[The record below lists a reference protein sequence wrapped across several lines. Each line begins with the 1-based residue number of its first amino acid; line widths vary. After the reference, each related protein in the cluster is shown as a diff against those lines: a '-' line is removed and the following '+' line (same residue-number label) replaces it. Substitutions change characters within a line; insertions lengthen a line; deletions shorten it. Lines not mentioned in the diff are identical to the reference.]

1 MKIKRIMKRWLVT
14 AAASTVLCLLV
25 YASTQQVLSQTAND
39 PQIQIAEDAA
49 NALSKGNDVSK
60 LLSSKKVDISQS
72 LSPFIIVYNSNG
84 NPIASGGTLHGR
96 IPAPPRG
103 VFDHAKVNGE
113 NRLTWQPE
121 RGVRIASV
129 IVSYNG
135 NNPGFVLVGRS
146 LRETEVRES
155 QMLSFSGIS
164 LLIILVASFGL
175 ITGGE
180 YFLAEKSLA
189 DN

>member
-1 MKIKRIMKRWLVT
+1 MKIKKIMKRWLVT
-14 AAASTVLCLLV
+14 AAVSTVLCLLV
-25 YASTQQVLSQTAND
+25 YASTQQVLRQSAND
-39 PQIQIAEDAA
+39 PQIQMAEDAA
-49 NALSKGNDVSK
+49 NALSRGNDISK
-60 LLSSKKVDISQS
+60 VLPATNIDISES
-72 LSPFIIVYNSNG
+72 LSPFIIAYNYNRD
-84 NPIASGGTLHGR
+84 PIASSGTLQGR
-96 IPAPPRG
+96 IPVPPRG

-129 IVSYNG
+129 IVSYG
-135 NNPGFVLVGRS
+135 GSNPGFVLAGRS

-155 QMLSFSGIS
+155 RMVSFAGIS
-164 LLIILVASFGL
+164 LLIILVVSFGL